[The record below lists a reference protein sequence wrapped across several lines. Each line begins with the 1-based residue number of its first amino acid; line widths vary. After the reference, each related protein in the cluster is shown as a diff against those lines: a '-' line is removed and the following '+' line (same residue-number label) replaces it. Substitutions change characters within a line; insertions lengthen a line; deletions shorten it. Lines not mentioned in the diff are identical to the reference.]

1 MCPFKLTLCFV
12 STLHTTFSCVI
23 SIAVGTKM
31 LKKSVKSQS
40 SQFSGNAEEEG
51 GFAQQS
57 CSTTMALVLILIIGV
72 SLFLRPINEG
82 LKPKPPSIKQTLP
95 PIDIMLPATV
105 AATSETNASFV
116 DRST

>member
-1 MCPFKLTLCFV
+1 
-12 STLHTTFSCVI
+12 
-23 SIAVGTKM
+23 M
-31 LKKSVKSQS
+31 LIRLLEEKSVKSQS
-40 SQFSGNAEEEG
+40 SQFAGNAEEEG

-82 LKPKPPSIKQTLP
+82 LKPKTPSIKQTLP